1 MGVGGLGFPDAGDG
15 ASGDDQDVNRGLGVG
30 IVKGDKV
37 GCRVDDLGGDLAGG
51 DFFEDGH
58 AREKETGFW
67 MATTSICSLVKATIS
82 RRKASQSRLQVFLER
97 RSLTQDSRP
106 RSSK

>member
-1 MGVGGLGFPDAGDG
+1 MNGSLWV
-15 ASGDDQDVNRGLGVG
+15 SV
-30 IVKGDKV
+30 VKGNEL
-37 GCRVDDLGGDLAGG
+37 GCRVDEVCGDLAVG

-67 MATTSICSLVKATIS
+67 MATISICSLVKETIS
-82 RRKASQSRLQVFLER
+82 RRKASQSGLQVFLER